1 MQSSCRTNTKALRM
15 IMVDKGFNS
24 IGNLAET
31 AEISRITLGKVLSG
45 KVQPSSV
52 VIAKLIVALGI
63 ASEETGR
70 IFFNRD
76 LCNE

>member
-1 MQSSCRTNTKALRM
+1 MQSSCRTNTKALLR

-52 VIAKLIVALGI
+52 VMAKLIVALGI
-63 ASEETGR
+63 ASEEIGR

-76 LCNE
+76 Y

>member
-52 VIAKLIVALGI
+52 VMAKLIVALGI
-63 ASEETGR
+63 ASEEIGR

-76 LCNE
+76 Y

>member
-63 ASEETGR
+63 ASEEIGR

-76 LCNE
+76 Y

>member
-76 LCNE
+76 Y